1 MGKKKKTFFFLL
13 TIFLL
18 GHSSVSSSR
27 DFFSRHSFLLYK
39 TFSVVLFLLVY
50 SCDVSI
56 LIKVLVPGVSL
67 RLSPHSLFFAEWWIT
82 VISLSHLYRLQ
93 AAHKT
98 LRWSL
103 SCVGGGEGEDIYLNR
118 LWLHKRWQ
126 VGTGRHLGD
135 KKSPRLK
142 IPPFPSLILLWFL
155 PCIVQRVWAL
165 AFVCYRC
172 SRAVNESEANNN
184 FILSFIFPNKISS
197 FSFFLLFLV
206 HFFVYDQTASS
217 SISSHLSW
225 DVLVSQPP
233 DRHRG
238 ERTKVARTCGLRRH
252 NCLLP
257 LPCQRFKKILM
268 GGFLPFF
275 FSKPWPW

>member
-1 MGKKKKTFFFLL
+1 MSLCDCRHTP
-13 TIFLL
+13 
-18 GHSSVSSSR
+18 
-27 DFFSRHSFLLYK
+27 FSLPS
-39 TFSVVLFLLVY
+39 
-50 SCDVSI
+50 
-56 LIKVLVPGVSL
+56 G
-67 RLSPHSLFFAEWWIT
+67 E
-82 VISLSHLYRLQ
+82 SLSFRCPIFTDYKLHTRLWGG
-93 AAHKT
+93 
-98 LRWSL
+98 LSLSL

-206 HFFVYDQTASS
+206 HFFLFTTKLPLLPYLPICLGMFWYLSHPTAIGGRGPRWRAPAVCVAITVSCLCLANNSRRYWWAAFFPSS
-217 SISSHLSW
+217 SPSHG
-225 DVLVSQPP
+225 
-233 DRHRG
+233 HG
-238 ERTKVARTCGLRRH
+238 NT
-252 NCLLP
+252 
-257 LPCQRFKKILM
+257 
-268 GGFLPFF
+268 
-275 FSKPWPW
+275 